1 MARPTQKLLMR
12 ATRFG
17 MWTLKRPLR
26 PTQYY
31 FGTETKPYRH
41 FAKRWH
47 VDALERQAHEP
58 VKVHD
63 HEGRSWWW
71 FEKQV
76 YTEREGLGAEDVKA
90 LALQMRRGKEAATL
104 ERAHAEMRGEAQASR
119 PREPISEAVRH
130 EVWRRDQGK
139 CVDCDSRENLELDH
153 IIPWSEG
160 GSNTVRNLELRCE
173 SCNRTKSAR
182 I

>member
-1 MARPTQKLLMR
+1 MELCQIRR
-12 ATRFG
+12 SGIHRRFG
-17 MWTLKRPLR
+17 SGRCGWSWSISTGIRRSGLR
-26 PTQYY
+26 
-31 FGTETKPYRH
+31 
-41 FAKRWH
+41 
-47 VDALERQAHEP
+47 
-58 VKVHD
+58 
-63 HEGRSWWW
+63 
-71 FEKQV
+71 
-76 YTEREGLGAEDVKA
+76 YTEREGLGAEDVKT
-90 LALQMRRGKEAATL
+90 LALQMRRGKEATL
-104 ERAHAEMRGEAQASR
+104 ERAHAAMRGEAQASR

-139 CVDCDSRENLELDH
+139 YVDCDSRENLELDH